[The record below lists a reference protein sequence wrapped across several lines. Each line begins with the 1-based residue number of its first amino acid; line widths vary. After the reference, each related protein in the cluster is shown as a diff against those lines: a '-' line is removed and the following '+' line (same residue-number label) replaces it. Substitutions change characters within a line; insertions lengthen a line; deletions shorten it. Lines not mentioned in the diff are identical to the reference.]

1 MKKAFSISVLSL
13 LCGCAMQ
20 GATSA
25 PPSTPVF
32 FKPNSAVLD
41 QAAQKTITLVAQ
53 AAAAKPGAPVTVV
66 GTTEDKG
73 DTGYTN
79 ALSEQRAQAVAAQL
93 VADGVEKSRLRVYGS
108 GAVDKPHGL
117 NKSQGARRVLISI
130 GD

>member
-1 MKKAFSISVLSL
+1 MKKAFIISVLVGLS
-13 LCGCAMQ
+13 GCAMQ
-20 GATSA
+20 GPAST

-32 FKPNSAVLD
+32 FKPDSAALD
-41 QAAQKTITLVAQ
+41 QAAQKTIELLAQ
-53 AAAAKPGAPVTVV
+53 AAAAKPNAAVTVV

-93 VADGVEKSRLRVYGS
+93 VADGVAKSRLHVYGT
-108 GAVDKPHGL
+108 GAVDQAHGL

-130 GD
+130 GN

>member
-1 MKKAFSISVLSL
+1 
-13 LCGCAMQ
+13 MQ